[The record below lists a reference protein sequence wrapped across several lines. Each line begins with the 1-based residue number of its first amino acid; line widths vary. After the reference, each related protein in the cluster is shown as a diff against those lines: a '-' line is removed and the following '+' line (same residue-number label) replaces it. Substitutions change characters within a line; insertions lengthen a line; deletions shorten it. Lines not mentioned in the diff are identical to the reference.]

1 MGQLRRFKDL
11 VIDWEMTPEDA
22 VALYL
27 EWGNNGYRGGYQNAV
42 RSKTD
47 HSNYFVVNTWKT
59 PPTVTLVRRNS
70 DGAEELV
77 ELPLPESLARDFVTS
92 VHGHKGVYGVNEPIR
107 QWLEREIFGR
117 S

>member
-42 RSKTD
+42 RGKTD
-47 HSNYFVVNTWKT
+47 HSNYFVVNTWKN

-70 DGAEELV
+70 DGAEELA
-77 ELPLPESLARDFVTS
+77 EMQLPEVLAQDFLSS
-92 VHGHKGVYGVNEPIR
+92 VYGHKGVYPVNDKVR
-107 QWLEREIFGR
+107 SWLEQEMFGR
-117 S
+117 